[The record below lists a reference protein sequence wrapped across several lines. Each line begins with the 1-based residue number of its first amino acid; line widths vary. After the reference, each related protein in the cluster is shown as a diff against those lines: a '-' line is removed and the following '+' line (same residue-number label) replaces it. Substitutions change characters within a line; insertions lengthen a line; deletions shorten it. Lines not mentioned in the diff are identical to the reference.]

1 MQAPKDRLLFTLAY
15 PQDKQISHNPLPL
28 FLADSG
34 LFTSD
39 KIKLILANKSGNIMA
54 TICITSRFP
63 QGIAAPLTTFRGK
76 EKDGAGQG
84 RHHVPGRMVFRIQAA
99 CLAKTGQGFMD
110 FSLG

>member
-1 MQAPKDRLLFTLAY
+1 MQAPKDRLLFTLAC

-54 TICITSRFP
+54 PEGGCRFIKLPLPVQPDTQAIVGRSVIRRVITTANFTS
-63 QGIAAPLTTFRGK
+63 ALTTAMSTASMLTTIR
-76 EKDGAGQG
+76 
-84 RHHVPGRMVFRIQAA
+84 
-99 CLAKTGQGFMD
+99 
-110 FSLG
+110 